1 MKKIST
7 AVLALFIVI
16 SLGDCV
22 TEAPVKRVKKCA
34 KVVDVK
40 LFQSYFLGIIESR
53 LDPNPYKI
61 LDNGKRVR
69 IYDNGYYER
78 DGSEKLLE
86 TMRRMEIGSD
96 YCWIEYEK
104 VK

>member
-16 SLGDCV
+16 SLGACV

-40 LFQSYFLGIIESR
+40 LFQSYFCSLP
-53 LDPNPYKI
+53 LAY
-61 LDNGKRVR
+61 
-69 IYDNGYYER
+69 
-78 DGSEKLLE
+78 
-86 TMRRMEIGSD
+86 
-96 YCWIEYEK
+96 
-104 VK
+104 